1 MAVWG
6 SADWLGFRYTAIMN
20 FVEQHIIGSDQI
32 KQVLKDYTVRPTSQR
47 VDIAK
52 VLLAKPQHLSAE
64 QVLAQVNS
72 KNYLVSK
79 ATVYNTLNLFV
90 DKGLIKQVIV
100 DSRYIFYDSNTELH
114 HHFYNE
120 DTGLLHDID
129 DEEMLVKEIQN
140 LPKNTVQ
147 TGIDVV
153 IRVKNQS

>member
-1 MAVWG
+1 
-6 SADWLGFRYTAIMN
+6 MN
-20 FVEQHIIGSDQI
+20 FGEQHIIGSDQI
-32 KQVLKDYTVRPTSQR
+32 EHVLEDHSIRPTSQR

-64 QVLAQVNS
+64 QVLAHVNT
-72 KNYLVSK
+72 KDNLVSK

-90 DKGLIKQVIV
+90 DKGLIKQVII
-100 DSRYIFYDSNTELH
+100 DSRYVFYDSNTEPH

-120 DTGLLHDID
+120 DTGLLYDID
-129 DEEMLVKEIQN
+129 DEEMLLKEIQN

-147 TGIDVV
+147 KGIDVV

>member
-1 MAVWG
+1 MKFKEKKLI
-6 SADWLGFRYTAIMN
+6 SA
-20 FVEQHIIGSDQI
+20 EQIAQMLENHSI
-32 KQVLKDYTVRPTSQR
+32 RPTSQR
-47 VDIAK
+47 IDIAK

-64 QVLAQVNS
+64 QVFGQVNT
-72 KNYLVSK
+72 NGELVSK

-90 DKGLIKQVIV
+90 DKGLIKQVVV
-100 DSRYIFYDSNTELH
+100 DSRYVFYDSNTESH

-120 DTGLLHDID
+120 DTGLLQDID
-129 DEEMLVKEIQN
+129 NEAMVVKEIPS

>member
-1 MAVWG
+1 MKFKEKKLI
-6 SADWLGFRYTAIMN
+6 SA
-20 FVEQHIIGSDQI
+20 EQIGQMLENHSI
-32 KQVLKDYTVRPTSQR
+32 RPTSQR
-47 VDIAK
+47 IDIAK

-64 QVLAQVNS
+64 QVFAQVNT
-72 KNYLVSK
+72 NGELVSK

-90 DKGLIKQVIV
+90 DKGLIKQVVV
-100 DSRYIFYDSNTELH
+100 DSRYVFYDSNTESH

-120 DTGLLHDID
+120 DTGLLQDID
-129 DEEMLVKEIQN
+129 NEAMVVKEIPS